1 MNKSKADE
9 LLKKQLKMEK
19 ENKKIYAKVVEKK
32 RQIKTIHGMLGKLK
46 ITKNIILE
54 GLEE

>member
-19 ENKKIYAKVVEKK
+19 ENKKIYAKVIEKK